1 MSNMQ
6 LNLITLMII
15 SSARMTQHY
24 YNLTDLKHRFIKC
37 PFLTLTQCGRLF
49 FFNHRFCL
57 NSAADWSCCL
67 KIPTAFSSMSLKSL
81 SK

>member
-6 LNLITLMII
+6 LNLITLMIT

-49 FFNHRFCL
+49 LFL
-57 NSAADWSCCL
+57 T
-67 KIPTAFSSMSLKSL
+67 TASV
-81 SK
+81 

>member
-6 LNLITLMII
+6 MNLITLMII

-49 FFNHRFCL
+49 LFLTTASVLIAPLIGHVVSKYLLRFL
-57 NSAADWSCCL
+57 R
-67 KIPTAFSSMSLKSL
+67 
-81 SK
+81 